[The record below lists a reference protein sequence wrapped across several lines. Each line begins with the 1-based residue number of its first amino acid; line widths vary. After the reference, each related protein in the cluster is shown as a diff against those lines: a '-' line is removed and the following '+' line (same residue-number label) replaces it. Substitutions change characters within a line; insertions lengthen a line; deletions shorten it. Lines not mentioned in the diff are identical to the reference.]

1 MDSMKSRLITSAVG
15 IPLAIVLLI
24 LGERFHWIMYVIIS
38 LLCILMIFEL
48 LSARRLHK
56 NLNIFIPCMVF
67 AVVQPLLVPLK
78 MGLLPT
84 YLFLLVMFLIMIN
97 ASEKISYPDLCF
109 SLLGTIIVVL
119 GMSSILLLPPRYNN
133 YFTFFFVL
141 CIGTPWCADAGA
153 YFSGVFLGHHKLCP
167 KVSPNKTV
175 EGFAGGIV
183 VGTLSALIIG
193 FIYMFIYPNAEFNYI
208 LLLFIG
214 LFSSVISVLG
224 DLTFSLIKRSCKIK
238 DYGAIFPGHGGFL
251 DRFDSVIFAAPLIY
265 FMGKYFAIFLF

>member
-38 LLCILMIFEL
+38 LLCLLMIFEL
-48 LSARRLHK
+48 LSARKLHK
-56 NLNIFIPCMVF
+56 NFKIFIPCMVF
-67 AVVQPLLVPLK
+67 AIVQPLLIPLK
-78 MGLLPT
+78 MGLLPI
-84 YLFLLVMFLIMIN
+84 YLFLLAMFFIMIN

-109 SLLGTIIVVL
+109 ALLGTIIVVL

-153 YFSGVFLGHHKLCP
+153 YFSGVFLGNHKLCP

-175 EGFAGGIV
+175 EGFAGGVV